1 MAKFCTKCGSPLEEG
16 KQCKCEREKKEVK
29 TVSGSNF
36 VDLLKEYLEV
46 VKSLVK
52 KPIDTLKEKNDESN
66 FNLAL
71 ISIGVTSIILGFVM
85 CFVVKNLVSGF
96 SGFVEIPYVKV
107 FLVGFIT
114 MAAMISVM
122 ALIAYVI
129 IDKLLKS
136 ETSIKKMFIL
146 FGLSSI
152 VFAEVLIIAALLA
165 VFEINATVIYCV
177 VAIGALLWFAY
188 NLKGIEYYS
197 KLNINMIGYT
207 LAVTDATTSLVM
219 YYLVKNVIIKI
230 LM

>member
-16 KQCKCEREKKEVK
+16 KPCKCESEKKEVK
-29 TVSGSNF
+29 NVSSSNF
-36 VDLLKEYLEV
+36 VELLKEYLNV
-46 VKSLVK
+46 VKGMVK

-66 FNLAL
+66 FNLSL
-71 ISIGVTSIILGFVM
+71 VSIGVTSIILGFVM
-85 CFVVKNLVSGF
+85 CFIIKSMMGGLSGLVD
-96 SGFVEIPYVKV
+96 IPYVKV

-129 IDKLLKS
+129 VDKLLKS

-165 VFEINATVIYCV
+165 IFEINATVIYIIM
-177 VAIGALLWFAY
+177 AIGALLWFAY
-188 NLKGIEYYS
+188 NLRGIESYS
-197 KLNINMIGYT
+197 KIDVNMIGYT
-207 LAVTDATTSLVM
+207 MAATNATTMLIM
-219 YYLVKNVIIKI
+219 YYLIKNVIVKI

>member
-16 KQCKCEREKKEVK
+16 KPCKCESEKKEVK
-29 TVSGSNF
+29 NVSSSNF
-36 VDLLKEYLEV
+36 VELLKEYLEV
-46 VKSLVK
+46 VKGMLK
-52 KPIDTLKEKNDESN
+52 KPIDTLKAKNDESN

-71 ISIGVTSIILGFVM
+71 VSIGITSIILGFVM
-85 CFVVKNLVSGF
+85 CFLIKSMMGGLSGLVD
-96 SGFVEIPYVKV
+96 IPYVKV

-114 MAAMISVM
+114 MAAMISIM

-152 VFAEVLIIAALLA
+152 ILAEVLIIAALLTI
-165 VFEINATVIYCV
+165 FEINAVVTYAVI
-177 VAIGALLWFAY
+177 AIGSLLWFAY
-188 NLKGIEYYS
+188 TLKGIESYS
-197 KLNINMIGYT
+197 KINVNMIGYT
-207 LAVTDATTSLVM
+207 MAATNATTMLIM
-219 YYLVKNVIIKI
+219 YYLIKNVIVKI

>member
-16 KQCKCEREKKEVK
+16 KPCKCESEKKEVK
-29 TVSGSNF
+29 NVSSSNF
-36 VDLLKEYLEV
+36 VELLKEYLDV
-46 VKSLVK
+46 VKGMAK

-71 ISIGVTSIILGFVM
+71 VSIGVTSIILGFVM
-85 CFVVKNLVSGF
+85 CFIIKSMMSGLAGLVD
-96 SGFVEIPYVKV
+96 IPYVKV
-107 FLVGFIT
+107 FLVGFVT

-129 IDKLLKS
+129 VDKLLKS

-165 VFEINATVIYCV
+165 VFEISATVIYIV
-177 VAIGALLWFAY
+177 IAIGALLWFAY
-188 NLKGIEYYS
+188 NLKGIESYS
-197 KLNINMIGYT
+197 KIDVNMIGYT
-207 LAVTDATTSLVM
+207 MAVTDATTMLIM
-219 YYLVKNVIIKI
+219 YYLIKNVIAKI

>member
-16 KQCKCEREKKEVK
+16 KPCKCESEKKEVK
-29 TVSGSNF
+29 NVSSSNF
-36 VDLLKEYLEV
+36 VELLKEYLDV
-46 VKSLVK
+46 VKGMVK

-71 ISIGVTSIILGFVM
+71 VSIGVTSIILGFVM
-85 CFVVKNLVSGF
+85 CFIIKSMMSGLAGLVD
-96 SGFVEIPYVKV
+96 IPYVKV
-107 FLVGFIT
+107 FLVGFVT

-129 IDKLLKS
+129 VDKLLKS

-165 VFEINATVIYCV
+165 VFEISATVIYIV
-177 VAIGALLWFAY
+177 IAIGALLWFAY
-188 NLKGIEYYS
+188 NLKGIESYS
-197 KLNINMIGYT
+197 KIDVNMIGYT
-207 LAVTDATTSLVM
+207 MAVTDATTMLIM
-219 YYLVKNVIIKI
+219 YYLIKNVIAKI